1 MAGGYAPTIG
11 ICLGLLHDLTN
22 AEQVQAICAHAMEKG
37 YRTKIYAAFVKFEN
51 IDNHA
56 IGEQS
61 VYDLIRWNELDAV
74 IVMGETMNDDALI
87 KRITDNAAAAGVPV
101 ITIDQAHEGCYNVIH
116 GYDVAFE
123 TIVRHVFEEHHCTRV
138 DFIAGM
144 PNNAF
149 SDARIDIYKKVLAE
163 NGLPFE
169 ERRLKYGYFW
179 DMPAMDATRELLAD
193 EVPEAIICANDAMAI
208 AACTALNEQG
218 YRVPEDVI
226 LTGFDGIELER
237 YHVPRMTNASQDLWE
252 AGRTAIDIADRLVHG
267 ETLEQK
273 EYLIE
278 YGIHFT
284 QSCGCEPTKYRS
296 SSSQLQKMYMDLAA
310 NRVYEDMMY
319 RMITVLTD
327 EKTVDEMFE
336 HMREYI
342 MGQAVHNLKVCVNG
356 KYLRIANAQIAEPY
370 EDDDYFV
377 VIDRTDQE
385 YTHPYTKFRHKE
397 RMPGLDDMYERFNQV
412 LFLPLHD
419 QSEVFGY
426 VALSY
431 DIYYIDYSR
440 LFSLMMSFGHSFN
453 TVQNQAKLRRM
464 NEELS
469 ETNKALEDMYIHD
482 SMTGLLNRRGFFQ
495 EFQKQKN
502 THADY
507 PRWLFIASID
517 MDSLKYINDTFGH
530 QEGDFAIKSVAN
542 LIVQVAGEKAIC
554 ARFGGDEYM
563 AAIITANPTE
573 DGCMTLGDRL
583 VKALEEA
590 NQAINKPYSL
600 GASCGTEMGRLT
612 ANIDIDD
619 LMKKAD
625 DKMYT
630 QKAKR
635 KSLRNTSR

>member
-1 MAGGYAPTIG
+1 MAGGFAPTIG
-11 ICLGLLHDLTN
+11 ICLGHLQDLTN
-22 AEQVQAICAHAMEKG
+22 AEQVQALSA
-37 YRTKIYAAFVKFEN
+37 YAAENGLRVKTFASFSTYQN
-51 IDNHA
+51 RDNHD

-74 IVMGETMNDDALI
+74 IVMGETISDREI
-87 KRITDNAAAAGVPV
+87 TKRIIAAANVENVPV
-101 ITIDQAHEGCYNVIH
+101 ITVDQAHEGCYNIIH
-116 GYDVAFE
+116 GYDTAFE
-123 TIVRHVFEEHHCTRV
+123 AVVRHVFEHHKCTRV
-138 DFIAGM
+138 NFLAGM
-144 PNNAF
+144 PDNAF

-179 DMPAMDATRELLAD
+179 EGPAADAVREFIED
-193 EVPEAIICANDAMAI
+193 ELPEAIIAANDSMAI
-208 AACTALNEQG
+208 AACTVLNEYG
-218 YRVPEDVI
+218 YRVPEDVLI
-226 LTGFDGIELER
+226 TGFDGIEMER
-237 YHVPRMTNASQDLWE
+237 YHVPRITNAAQDLWG
-252 AGRTAIDIADRLVHG
+252 AGWHALDIAAKLIRG
-267 ETLEQK
+267 ETVEQK
-273 EYLIE
+273 EHLIE

-296 SSSQLQKMYMDLAA
+296 TSAQLQKMYMDLAA
-310 NRVYEDMMY
+310 NRVYEDQMY

-342 MGQAVHNLKVCVNG
+342 MGQSVHNLKVCVNG
-356 KYLRIANAQIAEPY
+356 KYLRTANAQIDELY

-377 VIDRTDQE
+377 VIDRTGDE

-397 RMPGLDDMYERFNQV
+397 RMPGLDEMYEKFNQV

-419 QSEVFGY
+419 QNDVFGY

-453 TVQNQAKLRRM
+453 TVKNQAMLMRA

-469 ETNKALEDMYIHD
+469 ASNKLLEDMYIHD
-482 SMTGLLNRRGFFQ
+482 SMTGLFNRRGFFQ
-495 EFQKQKN
+495 EFQRQKN
-502 THADY
+502 THAEQ

-542 LIVQVAGEKAIC
+542 LIVSMAGERAIC

-563 AAIITANPTE
+563 VAIITDDPKRDQCLSLPE
-573 DGCMTLGDRL
+573 RL
-583 VKALEEA
+583 TAALDAA
-590 NQAINKPYSL
+590 NQEIDKPYSL
-600 GASCGTEMGRLT
+600 GASCGTEMARLVP
-612 ANIDIDD
+612 NIDIDD
-619 LMKKAD
+619 LMKRAD